1 MPDQFYRIY
10 KRLGKIKYLILSWLT
25 WLLKIFLLHVLG
37 PMKIGFHTSFADGS
51 EIPNGHMKHLH
62 DLIWRNMVFNRWKK
76 GDIVMIDNFRVSH
89 GRQVRWVFSLYLSRS
104 HPFSFVLQPF
114 SGKRKVVV
122 SWSEPYLKPSHRQ

>member
-1 MPDQFYRIY
+1 MMPDQFYRIY

-62 DLIWRNMVFNRWKK
+62 DLIWQNMVFNRWKK

-89 GRQVRWVFSLYLSRS
+89 GRQVRRVFSLSLSLLISSILFR
-104 HPFSFVLQPF
+104 FAAIF
-114 SGKRKVVV
+114 RKTKSCRILV
-122 SWSEPYLKPSHRQ
+122 